1 VSHLTDQ
8 RARILDLLNRQPGLH
23 FAALARQLD
32 LATGQ
37 AQYHLKRL
45 RRAGRLVTHEH
56 DGRTHYFPPDV
67 DPAERRIVATLRRET
82 ARDIVATLVE
92 DGPSRPNAVADRVGI
107 ARSTLEWH
115 CDRLMEADL
124 LRKEREERGRVTL
137 ALTDERDAVHWLL
150 VVDPS
155 ATDRLVDR
163 FTRLVD
169 GLLDG

>member
-1 VSHLTDQ
+1 VTDQ
-8 RARILDLLNRQPGLH
+8 RTRILDLLDRKPGLH

-37 AQYHLKRL
+37 AQYHLTRL
-45 RRAGRLVTHEH
+45 RRGDRLVAHEH
-56 DGRTHYFPPDV
+56 DGRTHYFLPDV

-82 ARDIVATLVE
+82 ARDIVADLVE
-92 DGPSRPNAVADRVGI
+92 HGPSRPSAVVDRVGI

-115 CDRLMEADL
+115 CDRLTDAALVHKQRD
-124 LRKEREERGRVTL
+124 ERGRVTL
-137 ALTDERDAVHWLL
+137 TPTDERDAVHWLL
-150 VVDPS
+150 VVDPA